1 MIYMFFSNNPSSEDI
16 NSSNLP
22 CLSYDLFIYS
32 KYVSFISYVIYPTKQ
47 NTMATTFEEK
57 QKLLKVLITCCF
69 LFYFD

>member
-1 MIYMFFSNNPSSEDI
+1 MIYMFLSNNPSLEDI

-32 KYVSFISYVIYPTKQ
+32 KYVSFISDIIYPSSQ

-57 QKLLKVLITCCF
+57 HKLLKVLITNCF
-69 LFYFD
+69 LF